1 MHRFE
6 RRLPIDL
13 TPYPDPGV
21 EAARS
26 GPPLSQGVILTLVN
40 TVGGEHLSE
49 ETQDILDSVEPEVW
63 YLGQTLESVISEL
76 EEQDPSLPYGIGK
89 NIYYTLRAQF
99 VALGINSPTDV
110 INTLPLVWSLV
121 TRGDSG
127 EWRNQVP
134 EPGHGRLEL
143 DQPYHCG
150 FESGALH
157 GAMEAFGAYDVLI
170 DHSQCVR
177 QGAPFCVLDVTWKEA

>member
-1 MHRFE
+1 MQRFE

-21 EAARS
+21 EAART

-40 TVGGEHLSE
+40 TVGGEHLSQ
-49 ETQDILDSVEPEVW
+49 ETQDLLDEVEPETW
-63 YLGQTLESVISEL
+63 YLGQTLESVIAEL
-76 EEQDPSLPYGIGK
+76 AERDPALPYQMGK

-110 INTLPLVWSLV
+110 ITTLPLVWSLV

-127 EWRNQVP
+127 EWRNQMVA
-134 EPGHGRLEL
+134 PGHGHIEL
-143 DQPYHCG
+143 DQPYDCG

-157 GAMEAFGAYDVLI
+157 GAMDAFGAYNVQI
-170 DHSQCVR
+170 NHTQCVR
-177 QGAPFCVLDVTWKEA
+177 QDAPFCVMDVTWQEG